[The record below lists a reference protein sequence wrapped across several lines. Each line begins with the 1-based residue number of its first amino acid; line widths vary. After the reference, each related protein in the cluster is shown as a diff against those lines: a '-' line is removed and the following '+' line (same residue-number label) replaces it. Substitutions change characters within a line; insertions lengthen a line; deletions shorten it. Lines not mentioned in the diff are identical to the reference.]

1 MVVGLGLS
9 PKYVL
14 DEMEFYEID
23 SLLDS
28 YYLKHKDS
36 WEQARLIAY
45 MTAQVNSKNTLQPED
60 IIKFSWEKEETTTK
74 SVGVL
79 SREEQLLIE
88 QDIKEFENILNNKS

>member
-1 MVVGLGLS
+1 
-9 PKYVL
+9 
-14 DEMEFYEID
+14 MEFYEID

-60 IIKFSWEKEETTTK
+60 IIKFSWEKDDKTTTK

-79 SREEQLLIE
+79 SREEQLFIE

>member
-1 MVVGLGLS
+1 
-9 PKYVL
+9 
-14 DEMEFYEID
+14 MEFYEID

>member
-1 MVVGLGLS
+1 VVGLGLS

-14 DEMEFYEID
+14 DDMEIYEVN

-28 YYLKHKDS
+28 YYLKNKDS

-45 MTAQVNSKNTLQPED
+45 MTAQVKSKNTLQPED
-60 IIKFSWEKEETTTK
+60 IIKFSWEKDDKTTTK

-88 QDIKEFENILNNKS
+88 QDIKEFENILNKK